1 MKVRLNCI
9 SDLLT
14 NSYILEGEGLVLVD
28 TGWPSRL
35 KPLMRKARR
44 AGYDLRQ
51 VKYIVLTHNH
61 LDHACN
67 AAALKK
73 LSGAELLA
81 HSLDVP
87 VIDGSSPPPP
97 GSEICITGKAMRM
110 APGIVSRVMSYHP
123 VQVEHHLEG
132 GDELDFLPGWEVL
145 HLPGHTRGS
154 MGLLNREKRWALA
167 GDALS
172 HLFGL
177 LWLPTLAFSDSLTD
191 IAVSIEVLRD
201 LDLKALYPGH
211 GPALTGDVKGKLDRF
226 LQQRSRW
233 RDLFPQ

>member
-1 MKVRLNCI
+1 MEVQLNCL
-9 SDLLT
+9 SDLFT
-14 NSYILEGEGLVLVD
+14 NCYLLEGESLVLVD
-28 TGWPSRL
+28 TGWPGRL
-35 KPLMRKARR
+35 NSLKRKASR

-51 VKYIVLTHNH
+51 VKYIVLTHHH
-61 LDHACN
+61 LDHASN
-67 AAALKK
+67 TAAVKK
-73 LSGAELLA
+73 LSGAEMMA

-97 GSEICITGKAMRM
+97 SSEICAAGKALRM
-110 APGIVSRVMSYHP
+110 APGIVSRVMSYRP
-123 VQVEHHLEG
+123 VQVEHHLES
-132 GDELDFLPGWEVL
+132 GDELDFLPGWEVI

-172 HLFGL
+172 HLFGM

-191 IAVSIEVLRD
+191 IATSIEVLRD
-201 LDLKALYPGH
+201 LDLKVLYSGH

-233 RDLFPQ
+233 RDLPTQ